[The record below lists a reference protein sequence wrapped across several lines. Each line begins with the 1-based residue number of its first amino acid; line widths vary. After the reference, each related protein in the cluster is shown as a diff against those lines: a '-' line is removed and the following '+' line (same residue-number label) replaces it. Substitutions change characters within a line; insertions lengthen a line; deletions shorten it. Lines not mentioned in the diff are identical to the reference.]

1 MSQWN
6 SVSLLWNSSKN
17 NQPQRHR
24 DRTETLSVLTNPFT
38 FREGEQKLLMNT
50 RPISIQ
56 QTSVPDRKV
65 LINGLTLIALGIS
78 IFALDTWGN
87 LFVRLFVGLFW
98 TSFLLFLNGPG
109 LVRAMRTLKTN
120 GRRRRINHS
129 LGNYERRTSGY

>member
-1 MSQWN
+1 
-6 SVSLLWNSSKN
+6 
-17 NQPQRHR
+17 
-24 DRTETLSVLTNPFT
+24 
-38 FREGEQKLLMNT
+38 MNT

-65 LINGLTLIALGIS
+65 LINGLTLMALGIS

-109 LVRAMRTLKTN
+109 LVRTLRALKTN
-120 GRRRRINHS
+120 GRRSRINHRVA
-129 LGNYERRTSGY
+129 NYERRTSGY

>member
-1 MSQWN
+1 M
-6 SVSLLWNSSKN
+6 
-17 NQPQRHR
+17 
-24 DRTETLSVLTNPFT
+24 
-38 FREGEQKLLMNT
+38 
-50 RPISIQ
+50 PITTPSR
-56 QTSVPDRKV
+56 SVPDRKV
-65 LINGLTLIALGIS
+65 LINGLTLIALGLS
-78 IFALDTWGN
+78 ILVLDTWGN